1 MASQSELKKRL
12 KVLMNRQENMVC
24 SDCPERQPRWA
35 SLIVPPQGSPQGAL
49 PIGAFCCLECSGS
62 HRRLGVHISFV
73 RSINLD
79 SWKEREVQAM
89 ENGGNKKVN
98 SIFEARLNG
107 VAKPVAGADGP
118 TRERFIRD
126 KYERRKYFD
135 GSILARYY
143 QGGMSED
150 ESDSDETEQATT
162 RQSRRQPKAGVQ
174 GRSPS
179 EAARK
184 RAEARRARFTG
195 VSTSNTAGANHKVA
209 ASPRRHTAPPKAPE
223 VDLLDFG
230 SLPTTNEGK
239 NPAPPSNSSS
249 PTLDLFADLS
259 VSRQNGG
266 SNAPAQ
272 MATNP
277 AAVQAVNN
285 AANAAASTMNK
296 PSQPKKMT
304 SDEILAMF
312 NTPSQQQGFPM
323 ASTGGM
329 MMPTNNNMMGGMNP
343 QQVQSNFMYMQQQ
356 NGNMGMQGNGAA
368 NNNPNMALQ
377 QQMMMMQQAQQQ
389 QMAAQNFPVA
399 INMQGFPV
407 PVAAGAPANTNH
419 QMGMMNQFQMGNS
432 ATMMPMGGQPSAQGT
447 HNRPGQTS
455 AQQPQQNNNQDAFGQ
470 FGMNAFR
477 S

>member
-12 KVLMNRQENMVC
+12 KVLMSRQENMVC

-98 SIFEARLNG
+98 SIYEARLH
-107 VAKPVAGADGP
+107 APKPVAGADGP

-143 QGGMSED
+143 QGGMSEE
-150 ESDSDETEQATT
+150 ESDSDEAEPTA

-184 RAEARRARFTG
+184 RAEARKARLTG
-195 VSTSNTAGANHKVA
+195 VSTSNNAGANHKVA

-230 SLPTTNEGK
+230 SMPTTEQGK
-239 NPAPPSNSSS
+239 NPPAPPSNSSS

-266 SNAPAQ
+266 SNAPA
-272 MATNP
+272 NP

-296 PSQPKKMT
+296 PSQPKKMS

-323 ASTGGM
+323 ASNGGM

-343 QQVQSNFMYMQQQ
+343 QQMQSNFMYMQQQ

-377 QQMMMMQQAQQQ
+377 QQQQMMMMQQAQQQ
-389 QMAAQNFPVA
+389 QMAAQRPVA

-407 PVAAGAPANTNH
+407 PVAAGAPSNTNQ

-432 ATMMPMGGQPSAQGT
+432 ATMMPMGGQPSAQVT